1 MATDAD
7 AAGSTLT
14 MWVVVLSLIARV
26 CLLVLPLVYILG
38 ADNWT
43 VLIWFIFYAVLF
55 GLDWLYKFI
64 IMVYSIAKTKTGI
77 FPNIHSFRRF
87 CSLFIFSTVDYGSNL
102 FIWCFWL
109 VGHNPYVD
117 SPNHSNTPDVNS
129 DGYYSFQS
137 MCGAFFFGSV
147 IYIIF
152 AFQFLGTVWVENA
165 PFTPSEETTSLR
177 AGGVSTSAS
186 NPASGSR
193 QRTRSRERAAP
204 SVVPDPVLGGKG
216 VSLSKGIVKAF
227 VATGAIYIIVLFV
240 LLAAYFY
247 HLFRAKTDF
256 TYSAVTG
263 LLYSSLAFW
272 IAHIGIYY
280 ISGGSSAPSIRQM
293 VLAPATD
300 KASHE
305 AGMHLNEEMRSYF
318 LSGFFI
324 FFFNVVFTV
333 YAFSLSGAN
342 EMKWDT
348 VPQFDSS
355 VANQSSFFYLWVTTA
370 AINTGALCFLAY
382 NIVTL
387 GFIVYRAPDDEDE
400 DDRGKSA
407 VADGE
412 QAVSATTVV
421 ELIPNWSIV
430 ALLFAL
436 TAMWIVFYAFI
447 IEAIV
452 GGHWFA
458 EFIFP
463 VTISFAV
470 VFFVGALAVIVIS
483 YLRYRGVMQ
492 TDGKTQ
498 SINQMYTL
506 STVRNSVV
514 IPVAYVLIVIILSV
528 LIYEYFENKTHSNWT
543 CIRPT
548 PSTAT
553 PPFNSCNVYWGAGVL
568 ALYCVHQVYL
578 VCIVNA
584 MSTMSM
590 RIHVRRTNAAIK

>member
-1 MATDAD
+1 MAGDV
-7 AAGSTLT
+7 AGSTLT

-43 VLIWFIFYAVLF
+43 VLVWFIFYAVLF

-64 IMVYSIAKTKTGI
+64 IMVYSIAKTKSGI
-77 FPNIHSFRRF
+77 FPGIHSFRRF

-109 VGHNPYVD
+109 VGHSAYVD
-117 SPNHSNTPDVNS
+117 SPNNSNTPDVNS

-165 PFTPSEETTSLR
+165 PFTPSEETSPLTPNK
-177 AGGVSTSAS
+177 GTSTSAS
-186 NPASGSR
+186 KQASNSR
-193 QRTRSRERAAP
+193 QRGRSSDRTAP

-216 VSLSKGIVKAF
+216 VSLSKAIVKAF

-280 ISGGSSAPSIRQM
+280 ISGGPSAPSIRQM
-293 VLAPATD
+293 VLEQAAD
-300 KASHE
+300 EASQE
-305 AGMHLNEEMRSYF
+305 AGAHLNEEMRSYF

-387 GFIVYRAPDDEDE
+387 GFIVYRAPEDADD
-400 DDRGKSA
+400 DDGSESA
-407 VADGE
+407 VSDGG
-412 QAVSATTVV
+412 QVVSATTVV
-421 ELIPNWSIV
+421 ELVPNWATV
-430 ALLFAL
+430 ALLAAL

-470 VFFVGALAVIVIS
+470 VFFVGAVAVIVIS
-483 YLRYRGVMQ
+483 YLRYKGVMR
-492 TDGKTQ
+492 TDGKTIH
-498 SINQMYTL
+498 INQMYTL

-514 IPVAYVLIVIILSV
+514 IPVAYVLIIIILSV
-528 LIYEYFENKTHSNWT
+528 LIFEYFEDKRHSNWT

-553 PPFNSCNVYWGAGVL
+553 PPFNSCNVYWGAGIL
-568 ALYCVHQVYL
+568 ALYCIHQVYL

-590 RIHVRRTNAAIK
+590 RIHVRRTSAVNK